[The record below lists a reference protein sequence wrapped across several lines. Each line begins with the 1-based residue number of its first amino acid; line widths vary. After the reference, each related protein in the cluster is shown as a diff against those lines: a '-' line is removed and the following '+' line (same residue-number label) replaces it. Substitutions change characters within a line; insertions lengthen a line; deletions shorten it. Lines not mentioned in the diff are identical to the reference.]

1 MQKAELAIPEHAG
14 EIDAAW
20 VTAALSRQHAG
31 VEVSDVQVAEP
42 DQGTSTRVR
51 LRAKYRRNDPGLP
64 ERLFLKTVFDNP
76 FSETLRADGMY
87 AVEVGFYRE
96 LKPRIDISAPQCFYF
111 QSEADGTF
119 ALILEE
125 LHDVE
130 WGSAV
135 QGAQPARAASVVE
148 ELARLHAALWNADEL
163 SSISWIRTHV
173 PLGQTYLHF
182 MREGLKVLA
191 EDRAPGP
198 VPSRLRDSDEV
209 ERAFLSLMEHTG
221 KQPWAVLHGDPHVK
235 NMAFR
240 SDGRPVIAD
249 WQVIRKGNP
258 AYDLAYFIGTSVS
271 IEDRRAYEMEWL
283 QLYREQL
290 MRNGVRQPPSID
302 TLFLD
307 YRAQMLYGL
316 LMWLPVPPD
325 VMQPKTDV
333 EAYNARLLAAAAD
346 LDPMEA
352 ISQLGRH

>member
-1 MQKAELAIPEHAG
+1 MQQASLAIPAKAS

-20 VTAALSRQHAG
+20 LTAAISRHHAG
-31 VEVSDVQVAEP
+31 VEVADVQVAAP

-51 LRAKYRRNDPGLP
+51 LRATYRRNDPGLP
-64 ERLFLKTVFDNP
+64 ERLFLKTVFENP

-96 LKPRIDISAPQCFYF
+96 LKQRIDISAPNCFY
-111 QSEADGTF
+111 SEIEDDGTF
-119 ALILEE
+119 VLVLEE

-135 QGAQPARAASVVE
+135 RGAPPARAASVVQ
-148 ELARLHAALWNADEL
+148 ELARLHAALWNSDEL
-163 SSISWIRTHV
+163 RSMSWIRTHV

-182 MREGLKVLA
+182 MREGIKVLVD
-191 EDRAPGP
+191 DRAPGP
-198 VPSRLRDSDEV
+198 VPSKLRDGNEV
-209 ERAFLSLMEHTG
+209 ERAFLALMEHTG

-240 SDGRPVIAD
+240 PDGRPIIAD
-249 WQVIRKGNP
+249 WQVIRKGNS

-271 IEDRRAYEMEWL
+271 IEDRRAHEMEWL
-283 QLYREQL
+283 QLYRDQL
-290 MRNGVRQPPSID
+290 LQNGVRQPPSID

-333 EAYNARLLAAAAD
+333 DAYNARLFAAVVD
-346 LDPMEA
+346 LDPLGA
-352 ISQLGRH
+352 ISQLARR